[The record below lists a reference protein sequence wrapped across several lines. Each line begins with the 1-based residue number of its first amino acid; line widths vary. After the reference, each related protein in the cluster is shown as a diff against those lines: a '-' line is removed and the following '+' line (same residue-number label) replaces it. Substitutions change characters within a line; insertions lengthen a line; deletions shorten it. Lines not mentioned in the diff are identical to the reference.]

1 MTIYFHVD
9 YCKLIHCKNKAN
21 DLMIKWLRKEC
32 KSIFEYVKG
41 KMAVSGGNVHV
52 YLGITLDYRIC
63 GRVKITIFY
72 YIEEIITAFE
82 KAAPGKSGNRS
93 SAAPVNILV
102 VDKDFKKI
110 K

>member
-1 MTIYFHVD
+1 
-9 YCKLIHCKNKAN
+9 
-21 DLMIKWLRKEC
+21 
-32 KSIFEYVKG
+32 
-41 KMAVSGGNVHV
+41 MAGSRVNVHL
-52 YLGITLDYRIC
+52 YLGMTLEYRIC
-63 GRVKITIFY
+63 GRVNITMFD